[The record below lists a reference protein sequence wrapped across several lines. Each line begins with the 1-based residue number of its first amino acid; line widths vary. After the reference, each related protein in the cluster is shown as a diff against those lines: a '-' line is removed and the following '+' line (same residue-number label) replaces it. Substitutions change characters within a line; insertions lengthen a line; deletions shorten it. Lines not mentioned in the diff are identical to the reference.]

1 MRENVLKALEAWILR
16 VTDENRSATPD
27 ELAALPEVAS
37 VVLLCCT
44 NEVHLGPGQT
54 VNLR

>member
-16 VTDENRSATPD
+16 VADENRDATPD
-27 ELAALPEVAS
+27 ELAVLPEVAG
-37 VVLLCCT
+37 VVLLSCA